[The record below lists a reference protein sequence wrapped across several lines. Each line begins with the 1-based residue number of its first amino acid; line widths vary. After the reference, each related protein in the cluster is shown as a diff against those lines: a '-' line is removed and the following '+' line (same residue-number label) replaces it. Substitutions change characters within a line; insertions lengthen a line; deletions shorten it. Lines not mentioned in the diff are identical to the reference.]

1 MTNRTHG
8 TGSITQRSEGTWSLR
23 YYAPG
28 EDGKYR
34 QVRETVKGSRAK
46 AEKELRARLSNLDQ
60 GAYVDKKK
68 LAVRPFLDRFMA
80 EYACNKALKT
90 QQGYLQLINAYLEP
104 IARLPV
110 QKLTAKHIQEIYNTL
125 RERGKSPTALAL
137 HRVLHKAL
145 KWGVEKDIL
154 VKNVSDAANPPAPM
168 KRKMRVWDKESR
180 TKFFQAIQDHKY
192 SDLLRV
198 TMATVL
204 RRGEVC
210 SLKWEYVDFI
220 GHQIHIYK
228 KIIRISGLGLVESEP
243 KTEKSKRTITMTPS
257 IEDLLRKAQGTQIGQ
272 RDELEDAWVNSGYVF
287 SQPDGTA
294 IDPDLITKAFKKMV
308 KEVGMPHL
316 TPHGLRH
323 QYATAAREAGVDM
336 GIISRNMGH
345 ASVAITKDI
354 YAHVTANG
362 MEEAAKKIESRL
374 FGEENT

>member
-1 MTNRTHG
+1 MANRTHG

-28 EDGKYR
+28 EDGKFR
-34 QVRETVKGSRAK
+34 QVRETVKGSQAK

-90 QQGYLQLINAYLEP
+90 QQGYLQLINAYLGP
-104 IARLPV
+104 IAKLPI
-110 QKLTAKHIQEIYNTL
+110 QKLTARHIQEVYNSL
-125 RERGKSPTALAL
+125 KERGKSPTALAL
-137 HRVLHKAL
+137 HRLLHKAL

-154 VKNVSDAANPPAPM
+154 VKNISDATNPPAPA
-168 KRKMRVWDKESR
+168 KREMRVWDKESR
-180 TKFFQAIQDHKY
+180 TKFFQAIKEHKY
-192 SDLLRV
+192 SDLLRF
-198 TMATVL
+198 TMATGL

-210 SLKWEYVDFI
+210 GLRWEYVDFMER
-220 GHQIHIYK
+220 QIHIYK
-228 KIIRISGLGLVESEP
+228 KIIRISGKGLVESEP
-243 KTEKSKRTITMTPS
+243 KTEKSKRTVTMTPNL
-257 IEDLLRKAQGTQIGQ
+257 EELLRKVQGTQIGQ
-272 RDELEDAWVNSGYVF
+272 RDELEDGWVNSGYVF
-287 SQPDGTA
+287 SQPDGRA

-345 ASVAITKDI
+345 ASVAITEDI
-354 YAHVTANG
+354 YAHVTANV
-362 MEEAAKKIESRL
+362 MEEAALKIENQL
-374 FGEENT
+374 FGK

>member
-1 MTNRTHG
+1 MPNRTHG

-34 QVRETVKGSRAK
+34 QVRDTVKGSRSK
-46 AEKELRARLSNLDQ
+46 AEKELRTRLSNLDQ

-90 QQGYLQLINAYLEP
+90 QQGYLQLINAYLGP
-104 IARLPV
+104 IAKLPV
-110 QKLTAKHIQEIYNTL
+110 QKLTAKQIQEIYNSL
-125 RERGKSPTALAL
+125 KERGKSPTALAL
-137 HRVLHKAL
+137 HRVLHRAL

-154 VKNVSDAANPPAPM
+154 VKNVSDATNPPTPM
-168 KRKMRVWDKESR
+168 KREMRVWDKQSR

-192 SDLLRV
+192 SDLLRFSMR
-198 TMATVL
+198 TGL

-210 SLKWEYVDFI
+210 GLKWEYVDFI
-220 GHQIHIYK
+220 QHQIHIYK
-228 KIIRISGLGLVESEP
+228 KIIRISGRGLVESQP
-243 KTEKSKRTITMTPS
+243 KTERSMRTITMTAS
-257 IEDLLRKAQGTQIGQ
+257 LEELLRKVQGTQIGQ
-272 RDELEDAWVNSGYVF
+272 RDELEGAWINSGYVF

-308 KEVGMPHL
+308 KEVGVPHL

-345 ASVAITKDI
+345 ASVAITEDI
-354 YAHVTANG
+354 YAHVTANV
-362 MEEAAKKIESRL
+362 MEEAALKIENQL
-374 FGEENT
+374 FG